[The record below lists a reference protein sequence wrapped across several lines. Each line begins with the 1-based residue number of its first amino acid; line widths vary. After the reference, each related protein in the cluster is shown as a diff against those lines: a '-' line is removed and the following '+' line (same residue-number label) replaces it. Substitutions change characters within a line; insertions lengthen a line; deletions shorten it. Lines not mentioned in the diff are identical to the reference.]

1 MNQVNLRMRELWDER
16 ARQDPMYFVDP
27 RSGQHFENIEACY
40 EAGKE
45 QANALMSSMLE
56 RLAFDPTG
64 KRILDVGCGFGRLF
78 PGFAELGFTEI
89 WGVDISPEMTR
100 LGEQQCPVPS
110 ARFVVVDGG
119 VLTGIDSNYFNFC
132 FSRGVFLH
140 LPEEQALWSYLHEIH
155 RALVPGGTFQLDFAG
170 HPTIKST
177 ALRLIP
183 DGARPWARTLYRFA
197 IFRWMRGG
205 SVLSDHTGGRLPAR
219 RTISPKRVVRQL
231 RRVGFTE
238 IEILPNPRYAGD
250 GDRFWAIGR
259 KPTSH

>member
-1 MNQVNLRMRELWDER
+1 MDQVNLRMREIWDEL
-16 ARQDPMYFVDP
+16 ARNDPMFSVDQ

-40 EAGKE
+40 EDGKE
-45 QANALMSSMLE
+45 QVNALMSSMLE
-56 RLAFDPTG
+56 RLAFDPIG
-64 KRILDVGCGFGRLF
+64 KRIMDVGCGFGRLF

-119 VLTGIDSNYFNFC
+119 GLTGIDSNYFNFC

-155 RALVPGGTFQLDFAG
+155 RALVPGGTFQLDFEG

-177 ALRLIP
+177 VLRMIP
-183 DGARPWARTLYRFA
+183 ERARPWARTAAKHVKRVA
-197 IFRWMRGG
+197 
-205 SVLSDHTGGRLPAR
+205 TQGRLEHAVSPSGATGLVRLATR
-219 RTISPKRVVRQL
+219 RKSPEITTDQEVGDSNSPGRIKHAQL
-231 RRVGFTE
+231 ATTMA
-238 IEILPNPRYAGD
+238 Y
-250 GDRFWAIGR
+250 
-259 KPTSH
+259 TH